1 MQPRRM
7 MMLMTTTTTRKT
19 TRMTSTRS
27 RDRNRDGAQRYT
39 QHCGLCVAWGT
50 GRRWD
55 EVAGVINN
63 RQVAHALEHNYP
75 LQRHRQV
82 RVCVGVCLCVR
93 AKKSARKGSARRD
106 RGKGRGTVHGIAS
119 TWSQAVCAY
128 FNSHR
133 KNFTRQ
139 FRSYDVHARGRARR
153 RGVAVLGAVCVC
165 VPVCVLW
172 IGSVANNCDQ
182 TMLKL

>member
-1 MQPRRM
+1 M
-7 MMLMTTTTTRKT
+7 
-19 TRMTSTRS
+19 
-27 RDRNRDGAQRYT
+27 G
-39 QHCGLCVAWGT
+39 WGT
-50 GRRWD
+50 AIHAALWAVCGVGHGRRWD

-139 FRSYDVHARGRARR
+139 FRSYDVHAKGARQSKGRGSTV
-153 RGVAVLGAVCVC
+153 GCVC
-165 VPVCVLW
+165 MCMLW